1 MKHLIK
7 IILFGFLLWL
17 TVFIGAFA
25 AFPFKQSI
33 PPLFETVVSIIL
45 AAATVFYGWRFFRRE
60 VVSLKNCIVVGF
72 IWALVNIALDL
83 PLFSFG
89 PMKKDLADYMTDIGL
104 TYLMIPIILSAF
116 ALIRPENN

>member
-25 AFPFKQSI
+25 AFPFKRS
-33 PPLFETVVSIIL
+33 PLFETLVSIVL

-60 VVSLKNCIVVGF
+60 IVTLKNCIVVGL
-72 IWALVNIALDL
+72 IWALVNIVIDL

-89 PMKKDLADYMTDIGL
+89 PMKKDLADYFADIGL

-116 ALIRPENN
+116 AFKKAGN